1 MAEKEVKKVCSTS
14 NKVQADMILDMLKQN
29 QIAAY
34 PVSKEAGEIMEIC
47 SSISFAGYDIFC
59 AVQDYDRAKELID
72 ALNQNIRSNTTEGMT
87 TYHFSKYTRV
97 IAMILV
103 LVIVAIVL
111 AGIFF

>member
-1 MAEKEVKKVCSTS
+1 MAEKEIKKVCSTS
-14 NKVQADMILDMLKQN
+14 NKVQADMILDMLQQN

-59 AVQDYDRAKELID
+59 AAQDYDRAKELID
-72 ALNQNIRSNTTEGMT
+72 ALNQNIQSNTTEGMT

-103 LVIVAIVL
+103 ILIILVVL
-111 AGIFF
+111 SSILF